1 MIIPYI
7 SKRVDELAWC
17 PSGKVPIVPAILGDD
32 AALFGLEYFMV
43 KQQQN
48 ERIDITPVQSPMGF
62 TYGAGVFGPEV
73 EIRRLEDIRASL
85 RDPQCKG
92 PEQVY
97 SIAMDVGKEE
107 HRALLNKLHLLFGVV
122 TYSAGKLGQEPVR
135 SQGHIHKIS
144 PYSGWSTPEI
154 YEIWSGE
161 AIIYMQEYAEDQ
173 PGDVEIVPPYWVHA
187 TISANPRLPLTF
199 GAWCDRDYGFV
210 YEGVRKHR
218 GIAWFPVFNGS
229 DELEWIANSMYD
241 SSHLICKSP
250 SDYISLDIR
259 KGVSIYRQFEEN
271 PEIFLY
277 VPNPAL
283 KAEVWRDFE
292 P

>member
-1 MIIPYI
+1 MNGFVFD
-7 SKRVDELAWC
+7 K
-17 PSGKVPIVPAILGDD
+17 G
-32 AALFGLEYFMV
+32 
-43 KQQQN
+43 
-48 ERIDITPVQSPMGF
+48 IDITPVQSPMGF

-154 YEIWSGE
+154 YEIWSG
-161 AIIYMQEYAEDQ
+161 
-173 PGDVEIVPPYWVHA
+173 G
-187 TISANPRLPLTF
+187 SA
-199 GAWCDRDYGFV
+199 W
-210 YEGVRKHR
+210 
-218 GIAWFPVFNGS
+218 
-229 DELEWIANSMYD
+229 
-241 SSHLICKSP
+241 
-250 SDYISLDIR
+250 
-259 KGVSIYRQFEEN
+259 
-271 PEIFLY
+271 
-277 VPNPAL
+277 
-283 KAEVWRDFE
+283 
-292 P
+292 

>member
-1 MIIPYI
+1 MNGFVFD
-7 SKRVDELAWC
+7 K
-17 PSGKVPIVPAILGDD
+17 G
-32 AALFGLEYFMV
+32 
-43 KQQQN
+43 
-48 ERIDITPVQSPMGF
+48 IDITPVQSPMGF

-122 TYSAGKLGQEPVR
+122 T
-135 SQGHIHKIS
+135 
-144 PYSGWSTPEI
+144 PEI

-173 PGDVEIVPPYWVHA
+173 PGRCYAVHAFPGDVVIVPPYWVHA

-210 YEGVRKHR
+210 YEGIRKHR

>member
-1 MIIPYI
+1 MNGFVFD
-7 SKRVDELAWC
+7 K
-17 PSGKVPIVPAILGDD
+17 G
-32 AALFGLEYFMV
+32 
-43 KQQQN
+43 
-48 ERIDITPVQSPMGF
+48 IDITPVQSPMGF

-173 PGDVEIVPPYWVHA
+173 PGRCYAVHAFPGDVVIVPPYWVHA

-199 GAWCDRDYGFV
+199 GAWCDRDMVLCMRGFV
-210 YEGVRKHR
+210 NTGESLGFLYLME
-218 GIAWFPVFNGS
+218 AMNWNGS
-229 DELEWIANSMYD
+229 QIRCTIP
-241 SSHLICKSP
+241 LI
-250 SDYISLDIR
+250 
-259 KGVSIYRQFEEN
+259 
-271 PEIFLY
+271 
-277 VPNPAL
+277 
-283 KAEVWRDFE
+283 
-292 P
+292 

>member
-1 MIIPYI
+1 MNGFVFD
-7 SKRVDELAWC
+7 K
-17 PSGKVPIVPAILGDD
+17 G
-32 AALFGLEYFMV
+32 
-43 KQQQN
+43 
-48 ERIDITPVQSPMGF
+48 IDITPVQSPMGF
-62 TYGAGVFGPEV
+62 TYGADVFGPEV

-173 PGDVEIVPPYWVHA
+173 PGRCYAVHAFPGDVVIVPPYWVHA

-218 GIAWFPVFNGS
+218 GISFGLYFFRYSERGIYLQTIRGKS
-229 DELEWIANSMYD
+229 GDF
-241 SSHLICKSP
+241 LIC
-250 SDYISLDIR
+250 
-259 KGVSIYRQFEEN
+259 
-271 PEIFLY
+271 
-277 VPNPAL
+277 A
-283 KAEVWRDFE
+283 
-292 P
+292 

>member
-1 MIIPYI
+1 M
-7 SKRVDELAWC
+7 
-17 PSGKVPIVPAILGDD
+17 
-32 AALFGLEYFMV
+32 
-43 KQQQN
+43 
-48 ERIDITPVQSPMGF
+48 
-62 TYGAGVFGPEV
+62 
-73 EIRRLEDIRASL
+73 
-85 RDPQCKG
+85 
-92 PEQVY
+92 
-97 SIAMDVGKEE
+97 
-107 HRALLNKLHLLFGVV
+107 

-161 AIIYMQEYAEDQ
+161 AIIYMQEYAEDRPGRCYAVHAF
-173 PGDVEIVPPYWVHA
+173 PGDVVIVPPYWVHA

-210 YEGVRKHR
+210 YEGVRKHK

-229 DELEWIANSMYD
+229 DEIEWIANPMYD

-250 SDYISLDIR
+250 SDYIPLDIR